1 MEQGT
6 LVGTILAWFMLL
18 FAMTFNFA
26 TLSINAGN
34 VQYFWDTP
42 SLMIVFGGTIA
53 STFISHPMGDAKGF
67 LGIIGKSWK
76 PNSVQLVETL
86 TLIIDV
92 SKIARKNILAIEVH
106 NYSTNSSDLSCIPFL
121 TLGYNE
127 EQDDVQEPHP
137 SMTLPNS
144 YLHTNFKISSSGED
158 LILSDDQGNVQ
169 DSIYSGEIETDMS
182 FGRYMEG
189 ETWNLF
195 AEPTPNSSNSTQAYL
210 GALSLPIFSIPSSF
224 YDQGQEITVSLSN
237 SEPSSVIHFTLD
249 GTEPTINSLTFEY
262 PIQVNSSTVI
272 RARAFLD
279 EWLPSKTES
288 KTYIFG
294 VD

>member
-92 SKIARKNILAIEVH
+92 SKIARKNILAIE
-106 NYSTNSSDLSCIPFL
+106 DAL
-121 TLGYNE
+121 
-127 EQDDVQEPHP
+127 P
-137 SMTLPNS
+137 S
-144 YLHTNFKISSSGED
+144 
-158 LILSDDQGNVQ
+158 
-169 DSIYSGEIETDMS
+169 IE
-182 FGRYMEG
+182 
-189 ETWNLF
+189 NLF
-195 AEPTPNSSNSTQAYL
+195 LRGGLRLVVDRSDREAIVNMMAHEVKYTLAGKDNEIAVVGTMASLCPAWGML
-210 GALSLPIFSIPSSF
+210 GTLVGLVLLLQNLDDPSAIGPAMAVALITTFYGSLFANTIFSPAKKKLELYAGEEKVLMEMIRDGVL
-224 YDQGQEITVSLSN
+224 YIEGGQRPDFIENDLMNYLPPVQKTMYEALK
-237 SEPSSVIHFTLD
+237 
-249 GTEPTINSLTFEY
+249 FEGGGE
-262 PIQVNSSTVI
+262 
-272 RARAFLD
+272 AAA
-279 EWLPSKTES
+279 EGGE
-288 KTYIFG
+288 
-294 VD
+294 

>member
-67 LGIIGKSWK
+67 LGYIGKSWK

-92 SKIARKNILAIEVH
+92 SKIARKNILAIE
-106 NYSTNSSDLSCIPFL
+106 DAL
-121 TLGYNE
+121 
-127 EQDDVQEPHP
+127 P
-137 SMTLPNS
+137 S
-144 YLHTNFKISSSGED
+144 ID
-158 LILSDDQGNVQ
+158 
-169 DSIYSGEIETDMS
+169 
-182 FGRYMEG
+182 
-189 ETWNLF
+189 NLF
-195 AEPTPNSSNSTQAYL
+195 LRGGLRLVVDRADREAIVNMMAHEVKYTMAGKDNEIAVVGTMASLCPAWGML
-210 GALSLPIFSIPSSF
+210 GTLVGLVLLLQNLDDPSAIGPAMAVALITTFYGSLFANTIFSPAKKKLELYAGEQKVLMEMIRDGVL
-224 YDQGQEITVSLSN
+224 YIEGGQRPDFIENDLMNYLPPVQKTMYEALK
-237 SEPSSVIHFTLD
+237 
-249 GTEPTINSLTFEY
+249 FEGGGE
-262 PIQVNSSTVI
+262 
-272 RARAFLD
+272 AAA
-279 EWLPSKTES
+279 EGGE
-288 KTYIFG
+288 
-294 VD
+294 

>member
-86 TLIIDV
+86 TLIVDV
-92 SKIARKNILAIEVH
+92 SKIARKNILAIEDALPSIDSLFLRGGLRLVVDR
-106 NYSTNSSDLSCIPFL
+106 SDREAIVNMMAHEVKYTMAGKDNEIAVVGTMASLCPAWGML
-121 TLGYNE
+121 GTLVGLVLLLQNL
-127 EQDDVQEPHP
+127 DDP
-137 SMTLPNS
+137 SAIGPAMAVA
-144 YLHTNFKISSSGED
+144 
-158 LILSDDQGNVQ
+158 LITTFYGS
-169 DSIYSGEIETDMS
+169 
-182 FGRYMEG
+182 
-189 ETWNLF
+189 LF
-195 AEPTPNSSNSTQAYL
+195 ANT
-210 GALSLPIFSIPSSF
+210 IFSPAKKKLELYAGEQKVLMEMIRDGVL
-224 YDQGQEITVSLSN
+224 YIEGGQRPDFIENDLMNYLPPVQKTMYEALK
-237 SEPSSVIHFTLD
+237 
-249 GTEPTINSLTFEY
+249 FEGGGD
-262 PIQVNSSTVI
+262 
-272 RARAFLD
+272 AAA
-279 EWLPSKTES
+279 EGGE
-288 KTYIFG
+288 
-294 VD
+294 

>member
-86 TLIIDV
+86 TLIVDV
-92 SKIARKNILAIEVH
+92 SKIARKNILAIE
-106 NYSTNSSDLSCIPFL
+106 DAL
-121 TLGYNE
+121 
-127 EQDDVQEPHP
+127 P
-137 SMTLPNS
+137 S
-144 YLHTNFKISSSGED
+144 
-158 LILSDDQGNVQ
+158 
-169 DSIYSGEIETDMS
+169 IE
-182 FGRYMEG
+182 
-189 ETWNLF
+189 NLF
-195 AEPTPNSSNSTQAYL
+195 LRGGLRLVVDRSDREAIVNMMAHEVKYTMAGKDNEIAVVGTMASLCPAWGML
-210 GALSLPIFSIPSSF
+210 GTLVGLVLLLQNLDDPSAIGPAMAVALITTFYGSLFANTIFSPAKKKLELYAGEEKVLMEMIRDGGL
-224 YDQGQEITVSLSN
+224 YIEDGQRPDFIENDLMNYLPPVQKTMYEALK
-237 SEPSSVIHFTLD
+237 
-249 GTEPTINSLTFEY
+249 FEGGGE
-262 PIQVNSSTVI
+262 
-272 RARAFLD
+272 AAA
-279 EWLPSKTES
+279 EGGE
-288 KTYIFG
+288 
-294 VD
+294 